1 MNLAGIDY
9 VIIAFYLVG
18 ILLLGVYFRRYVHT
32 AEGYFLAGRMLPFW
46 AIAFSIVG
54 SDIGV
59 TDFIGLSGE
68 AYKHGIVAA
77 NYDWIGSVP
86 AMILAGL
93 VFIPYYWRNGVY
105 TIPEYLGLRYNIYVR
120 TFSAFLW
127 LIVISFNIGIMFW
140 ISGGIISD
148 LLGWPLFVS
157 ILLMASI
164 VGTYTLFGGLS
175 AVVMTDV
182 VQVVIMMI
190 GSSAILILGFIEIG
204 GWGAMVELIQSRGPE
219 FNNHFK
225 LILPMNTES
234 PYPWTGI
241 LFGLTLVLAP
251 AYYIGNQNIV
261 QRCLG
266 ASDEWNAKA
275 GMLGAAFLKTLVPL
289 FIVFP
294 GLIALALYPGI
305 ENSDKT
311 LLTLVEHLLPAGIT
325 GLVLAAFIAALMS
338 SIDTFLAST
347 STIFTKDIYQN
358 FIRKDAPDSHYLK
371 VGRWVTAIILII
383 GMISAPL
390 TDRFDGVYTYFQ
402 TLNSFIQGPLL
413 AILLLGI
420 FWSRTSRIAGLAGL
434 TGGVL
439 CALLMFIFSDQ
450 LFTIKDPYLYI
461 AWWSFVGAFIITIV
475 ITLITRPPEIKE
487 IRGLVYGLSSKD
499 RKMQEA
505 LSSRL
510 DRNQDAEL

>member
-1 MNLAGIDY
+1 MNLAIIDY
-9 VIIAFYLVG
+9 IIIIFYLLG
-18 ILLLGVYFRRYVHT
+18 ILFLGVYFRRYVHT
-32 AEGYFLAGRMLPFW
+32 SQGYFLAGRMLPFW

-86 AMILAGL
+86 AMVLAGL

-120 TFSAFLW
+120 SFSAIIW
-127 LIVISFNIGIMFW
+127 LIVISLNIGIMFW
-140 ISGGIISD
+140 IAGGIISG
-148 LLGWPLFVS
+148 LLGWPLALS
-157 ILLMASI
+157 IMLMAII
-164 VGTYTLFGGLS
+164 VGVYTIFGGLS

-182 VQVVIMMI
+182 VQVIIMMI
-190 GSSAILILGFIEIG
+190 GSSAILILGFIELG
-204 GWGAMVELIQSRGPE
+204 GWNNMVSIIQSRGAE
-219 FNNHFK
+219 YEHHFN
-225 LILPMNTES
+225 LVLPMDTNS

-275 GMLGAAFLKTLVPL
+275 GMLGGAFLKTLVPL

-294 GLIALALYPGI
+294 GIIALALYPGLPD
-305 ENSDKT
+305 SDRT
-311 LLTLVEHLLPAGIT
+311 LLHLVEHLLPPGIT

-338 SIDTFLAST
+338 SIDSFLAST
-347 STIFTKDIYQN
+347 STIFTKDLYQT
-358 FIRKDAPDSHYLK
+358 FIRKHAIDSHYLK
-371 VGRWVTAIILII
+371 VGRWTTAVILII

-390 TDRFDGVYTYFQ
+390 TDYFSGVYTYFQ

-420 FWSRTSRIAGLAGL
+420 FWKRTSRPAGIFGL
-434 TGGVL
+434 LGGVSL
-439 CALLMFIFSDQ
+439 ALLMFIYSEYLFS
-450 LFTIKDPYLYI
+450 LNDPYLYI
-461 AWWSFVGAFIITIV
+461 AWWSFCGAFVITILV
-475 ITLITRPPEIKE
+475 TLVTKPPDVRSM
-487 IRGLVYGLSSKD
+487 RGLIFGLSQND
-499 RKMQEA
+499 
-505 LSSRL
+505 
-510 DRNQDAEL
+510 DELQKIISDKLGKSDV

>member
-1 MNLAGIDY
+1 
-9 VIIAFYLVG
+9 
-18 ILLLGVYFRRYVHT
+18 
-32 AEGYFLAGRMLPFW
+32 MLPFW

-86 AMILAGL
+86 AMVLAGL

-120 TFSAFLW
+120 SLSALIW
-127 LIVISFNIGIMFW
+127 LIVISLNVGIMFW
-140 ISGGIISD
+140 IAGGIISG
-148 LLGWPLFVS
+148 LMGWPIAVS
-157 ILLMASI
+157 IILMAFI
-164 VGTYTLFGGLS
+164 VGAYTIFGGLS

-182 VQVVIMMI
+182 VQVIIMMI
-190 GSSAILILGFIEIG
+190 GSTAILILGFIEIG
-204 GWGAMVELIQSRGPE
+204 GWNNLVEIIQSRGAE
-219 FNNHFK
+219 YDHHFS
-225 LILPMNTES
+225 LVLPMDTNS

-266 ASDEWNAKA
+266 ATDEWNAKA
-275 GMLGAAFLKTLVPL
+275 GMLSGAFLKTLVPL

-294 GLIALALYPGI
+294 GLIALALYPGL
-305 ENSDKT
+305 EDSDRT
-311 LLTLVEHLLPAGIT
+311 LLHLVEHLLPPGIT

-338 SIDTFLAST
+338 SIDSFLAST
-347 STIFTKDIYQN
+347 STIFTKDLYQT
-358 FIRKDAPDSHYLK
+358 FIAKNKSDSHYLK
-371 VGRWVTAIILII
+371 VGRWTTAVILMI

-390 TDRFDGVYTYFQ
+390 TDYFSGVYTYFQ

-420 FWSRTSRIAGLAGL
+420 FWKRTTRPSGLLGL
-434 TGGVL
+434 LGGVTL
-439 CALLMFIFSDQ
+439 ALVMFIYSDQ
-450 LFTIKDPYLYI
+450 LFSINDPYLYI
-461 AWWSFVGAFIITIV
+461 AWWSFCGALLITLA
-475 ITLITRPPEIKE
+475 ITLITKPPDPTE
-487 IRGLVYGLSSKD
+487 IRGLVFGWVKHDKDVQEMISKKIND
-499 RKMQEA
+499 
-505 LSSRL
+505 S
-510 DRNQDAEL
+510 DA